1 MQRPFKVLLN
11 NNIKDFD
18 TLTHILGVALLMLEH
33 YFQGILILWHS
44 DNKIHRSPTS
54 EEHTVGN

>member
-33 YFQGILILWHS
+33 YFQGILIL
-44 DNKIHRSPTS
+44 
-54 EEHTVGN
+54 